1 MDQAVL
7 RSNAVLQGIGT
18 KSDCVLETWK
28 ETSSSGR
35 VFTRAVIVEENPVL
49 PDGLYM
55 LVVGHQS
62 AFVRKIDGMWRLI
75 FLPPEIVPED
85 GSQRVA

>member
-1 MDQAVL
+1 MDRAVL
-7 RSNAVLQGIGT
+7 RLNAGLQGIGI
-18 KSDCVLETWK
+18 KGDCILETWK

-35 VFTRAVIVEENPVL
+35 TFTRAVIVEESPIL
-49 PDGLYM
+49 PDGIYM

-62 AFVRKIDGMWRLI
+62 AFVRKIDGVWRLI
-75 FLPPEIVPED
+75 FLPPEIIPEE